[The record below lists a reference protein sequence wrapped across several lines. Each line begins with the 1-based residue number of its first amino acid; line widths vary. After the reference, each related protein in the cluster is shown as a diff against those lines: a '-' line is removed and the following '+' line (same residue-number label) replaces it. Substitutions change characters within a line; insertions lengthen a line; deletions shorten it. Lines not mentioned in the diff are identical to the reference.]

1 MEVTLL
7 RDSKGRFGFAVGVE
21 AAGVV
26 ITKIA
31 PSDALPLAGMFD
43 ERDRMRVGDIVLSV
57 GAMPLV
63 NERGLPVSGMDLE
76 SVRSL
81 IKDAQGDSITL
92 TLQRPAAA
100 PCAQPKP
107 AAVAGPAGM
116 ATDADDE
123 EKVVLIRDAHGRFG
137 LNVDQDE
144 RGIFIKQL
152 AAGPTVGDGR
162 SRLQLGLYLSSIA
175 RVGTHGLSRE
185 HARAIIKGVEGN
197 CLELGVRRPPP
208 HHLAHRPPP
217 SGAAR
222 GGTPALWPPQ
232 PQQPQQPPHGWV
244 ECADG
249 GYVREDGQAAP
260 PTWHDG
266 GRGGRGPVDP
276 FLAFA
281 MAGTDVPPAR
291 PGRQDL
297 PPRVHA
303 RTPPC

>member
-43 ERDRMRVGDIVLSV
+43 ERDRMHVGDIVLSV

-116 ATDADDE
+116 ATDAEDE
-123 EKVVLIRDAHGRFG
+123 EKVVLIRDAQGRFG

-185 HARAIIKGVEGN
+185 HAR
-197 CLELGVRRPPP
+197 
-208 HHLAHRPPP
+208 
-217 SGAAR
+217 
-222 GGTPALWPPQ
+222 
-232 PQQPQQPPHGWV
+232 
-244 ECADG
+244 
-249 GYVREDGQAAP
+249 
-260 PTWHDG
+260 
-266 GRGGRGPVDP
+266 
-276 FLAFA
+276 
-281 MAGTDVPPAR
+281 
-291 PGRQDL
+291 
-297 PPRVHA
+297 
-303 RTPPC
+303 

>member
-43 ERDRMRVGDIVLSV
+43 ERDKMNVGDIVLSV

-100 PCAQPKP
+100 PYAQPKP
-107 AAVAGPAGM
+107 AAVAGPAGT
-116 ATDADDE
+116 ATDAEDE
-123 EKVVLIRDAHGRFG
+123 EKVVLIRDAQGRFG

-208 HHLAHRPPP
+208 HHLAHRPPL

-222 GGTPALWPPQ
+222 GGTPALWPQQPPQ
-232 PQQPQQPPHGWV
+232 PQQQPPHGWV

-249 GYVREDGQAAP
+249 GYVRSACSTT
-260 PTWHDG
+260 PTPTPTPTSNLPLPYPYPWPQP
-266 GRGGRGPVDP
+266 GPSP
-276 FLAFA
+276 S
-281 MAGTDVPPAR
+281 PY
-291 PGRQDL
+291 
-297 PPRVHA
+297 
-303 RTPPC
+303 